1 MRIVS
6 LPEHWRRRAMVV
18 ADVLDPQSW
27 FTEDERRLIESF
39 ARPKRRRE
47 WMLSRIAEREL
58 RRGGATGSCV
68 SFSHSGDYGAAAI
81 DSRAVG
87 IDVERLRDIPESSAR
102 HFLNPREIAVLHRCS
117 IAHRLIH
124 FWCAKEA
131 AWKQRG
137 GVVATLKRIPLE
149 LITEREQGL
158 LFQEVETVTIDELV
172 VALTTDNR

>member
-6 LPEHWRRRAMVV
+6 LPEHWRGRAMVI

-58 RRGGATGSCV
+58 RRGGATGSSV

-87 IDVERLRDIPESSAR
+87 IDVERLRDIPESS
-102 HFLNPREIAVLHRCS
+102 
-117 IAHRLIH
+117 
-124 FWCAKEA
+124 
-131 AWKQRG
+131 
-137 GVVATLKRIPLE
+137 
-149 LITEREQGL
+149 
-158 LFQEVETVTIDELV
+158 
-172 VALTTDNR
+172 